1 MPGMIKRTV
10 STLVCAA
17 VLILC
22 PGGQCAAGQEIFV
35 VRTFPGE
42 GETLVRRDFQ
52 VIVEF
57 SGRAEPEEFSFS
69 ISPDPGGWQKTWENG
84 NRRVKL
90 TTPAGFA
97 RGTRYEARVKA
108 EKEGKEHVFSF
119 FVSGPDSVALID
131 EAEEKKILTR
141 DEAWL
146 HRMEA
151 LFEPEKLPEAY
162 RSSTPIRCGTP
173 VFNRFSRDSGSLE
186 KETLERLGPYLLRPG
201 EPGSVFEGDGDD
213 EEVSGSFSA
222 SPAEAVKRPSGYSYS
237 AKCSRAP
244 ITVWSGRKNAAKARR
259 ARDLVDSHDMYSRFK
274 SLMGKE
280 PPRDGGSAENRKNP
294 DDRLDIFMV
303 RMDASAGSVCGF
315 CRATS
320 LGKKVSPSVILTNN
334 TLEGDLLASTLAH
347 ELFHAFQNAHSV
359 FEEKWLSEGTAVWA
373 EDFIGSGWN
382 TEQDYLPALFAPD
395 RNRMETLTSKDGDQ
409 PYAAYLFPFFLTK
422 HAFRSRGSG
431 ADAIVG
437 DIWKA
442 AGADGDFQSLGSVN
456 HALKG
461 KFDKYFREFALV
473 TMDLPPFDEIY
484 PKSENLEIRPLHREE
499 FWLLYEPGE
508 QTVEIPLPPLSAKY
522 IRIDND
528 LFDPAFVRL
537 DLSDFLKNPDTLS
550 VQAVIDDGEKLPPLD
565 LTGKEKMEFEVNRE
579 EKSPLDFKKIILVFA
594 STDRKSTT
602 FNTLKIQ
609 VRGAKFS
616 GTVFYRK
623 NHPWSAES
631 SNATGTVT
639 STGTLTENA
648 ALHITLKYSNTYQG
662 RDYYKPEDAS
672 GTYSYSYREHCEIRV
687 HDQPGVGTI
696 DRTAGD
702 SGALKRERIHCL
714 LIHDPEKGTYSFDFS
729 ISTPVKESGT
739 EIWHGGLI
747 NVPFSWGI
755 DVPSREYEGQ
765 TDGSIFSDSWSVPGN
780 NAAPVVPG
788 GHSGVHA
795 SWTFTKP

>member
-1 MPGMIKRTV
+1 MPDKAKR
-10 STLVCAA
+10 SALVLVWAA
-17 VLILC
+17 LLVFC
-22 PGGQCAAGQEIFV
+22 PGGLSANGQEV
-35 VRTFPGE
+35 SVTYTFPLE
-42 GETLVRRDFQ
+42 GDRLVRLDFP

-57 SGRAEPEEFSFS
+57 TGPADPEGFSFALF
-69 ISPDPGGWQKTWENG
+69 PDPGGWQEKWENG

-90 TTPAGFA
+90 IPSAGFA
-97 RGTRYEARVKA
+97 RGTRYEARIKSVKEA
-108 EKEGKEHVFSF
+108 KEHVFSF

-141 DEAWL
+141 DGAWIY
-146 HRMEA
+146 RMEA

-162 RSSTPIRCGTP
+162 QSSTPIRCGTP
-173 VFNRFSRDSGSLE
+173 VFNRFSRDAGSLG
-186 KETLERLGPYLLRPG
+186 KDTLERLSPYLVRPG
-201 EPGSVFEGDGDD
+201 EPGSVFEGDGEDA
-213 EEVSGSFSA
+213 EAGRSFSA
-222 SPAEAVKRPSGYSYS
+222 GPAEAADRPSGYSYS
-237 AKCSRAP
+237 AKCTRAP
-244 ITVWSGRKNAAKARR
+244 VTVWSGPKNAVKARR
-259 ARDLVDSHDMYSRFK
+259 VRDLVDSHDMYGKFLD
-274 SLMGKE
+274 LMGKR
-280 PPRDGGSAENRKNP
+280 PPDDNGEAGNSTNP
-294 DDRLDIFMV
+294 DGRLDIFLV
-303 RMDASAGSVCGF
+303 RMDSSAGSVCGF
-315 CRATS
+315 CRATTP
-320 LGKKVSPSVILTNN
+320 GKKVSPSVILINN

-373 EDFIGSGWN
+373 EDFIGKGWN
-382 TEQDYLPALFAPD
+382 FEQEYLPALFARD
-395 RNRMETLTSKDGDQ
+395 SNRMETLTGSDGDAL
-409 PYAAYLFPFFLTK
+409 YGAYLFPFFLTK

-431 ADAIVG
+431 SDKVVG
-437 DIWKA
+437 EIWKA

-456 HALKG
+456 HALEG
-461 KFDKYFREFALV
+461 KFDEYFRKFALV

-522 IRIDND
+522 VRIDND

-537 DLSDFLKNPDTLS
+537 DLSDFLKNPETLS
-550 VQAVIDDGEKLPPLD
+550 VQAVIDDGEQLPPLD

-579 EKSPLDFKKIILVFA
+579 EKSPLDFKKMILVFA
-594 STDRKSTT
+594 STDRKSIT

-623 NHPWSAES
+623 NHPWSVEN

-648 ALHITLKYSNTYQG
+648 VLHITLKYSNTYQG
-662 RDYYKPEDAS
+662 RDYYKPENAS

-696 DRTAGD
+696 DRTAHD

-739 EIWHGGLI
+739 EIWQGGVLT
-747 NVPFSWGI
+747 VPLSWAI
-755 DVPSREYEGQ
+755 QLDERKFEGQ
-765 TDGSIFSDSWSVPGN
+765 TDGSVFSGSWSVPGKN
-780 NAAPVVPG
+780 FAPGVPG
-788 GHSGVHA
+788 GHSGATA
-795 SWTFTKP
+795 SWTFVKP

>member
-1 MPGMIKRTV
+1 MPELLKRIV
-10 STLVCAA
+10 STLVCGA
-17 VLILC
+17 VLTLC
-22 PGGQCAAGQEIFV
+22 PGGLNAGGQEISV
-35 VRTFPGE
+35 MRTFPGE
-42 GETLVRRDFQ
+42 EEMLVRQDFQ

-69 ISPDPGGWQKTWENG
+69 ISPDPGGWQQMWENG
-84 NRRVKL
+84 NRRVRL
-90 TTPAGFA
+90 ITPAGFA
-97 RGTRYEARVKA
+97 GGMRYEARVRA

-119 FVSGPDSVALID
+119 FVSGPDSVTLID

-141 DEAWL
+141 DEAWA

-151 LFEPEKLPEAY
+151 LFEPEKLPESY

-173 VFNRFSRDSGSLE
+173 VFNRFSRDAGSLE
-186 KETLERLGPYLLRPG
+186 KETLERLEPYLLRPG

-213 EEVSGSFSA
+213 EEVGRSFSA
-222 SPAEAVKRPSGYSYS
+222 SPAEAVERPSGYTYS

-244 ITVWSGRKNAAKARR
+244 ITVWSGRKSAAKARR
-259 ARDLVDSHDMYSRFK
+259 ARDILDSHDMYSRFK
-274 SLMGKE
+274 SLMGKD
-280 PPRDGGSAENRKNP
+280 PPGDGGSAENRKNP

-431 ADAIVG
+431 SDKVVG
-437 DIWKA
+437 EIWKA

-456 HALKG
+456 HALEG
-461 KFDKYFREFALV
+461 KFDEYFREFALV

-484 PKSENLEIRPLHREE
+484 PKSENLEIEPLHREE
-499 FWLLYEPGE
+499 FWLLHEPGE
-508 QTVEIPLPPLSAKY
+508 QTVEIALPPLSAKY
-522 IRIDND
+522 VRIDND

-537 DLSDFLKNPDTLS
+537 GLSDFLKNPDTLS

-565 LTGKEKMEFEVNRE
+565 LTGKEKMEFELNRE
-579 EKSPLDFKKIILVFA
+579 EKSPLDFKKMILVFA

-623 NHPWSAES
+623 NHLWSVES
-631 SNATGTVT
+631 SNATGTST
-639 STGTLTENA
+639 SNGTLTENA

-672 GTYSYSYREHCEIRV
+672 GTYSYSYKEHCEIRV

-747 NVPFSWGI
+747 NVPFGWAMQVGE
-755 DVPSREYEGQ
+755 REYEGK
-765 TDGSIFSDSWSVPGN
+765 TDGSIFSGSWSVPGKN
-780 NAAPVVPG
+780 FAPGVPG